1 MGSALSKV
9 KGFFGSDPDSESSTR
24 ANTKTNAQ
32 PIRAPVT
39 RSNSLDSPRAQS
51 AVREIDQSGGTK
63 KQKMKARQVHAL
75 CRNAL
80 TLLHALQGVFQ
91 VSFNRLV
98 KERVFF
104 EESVS
109 DDEGGRA
116 SPVSRPYKEKHP
128 GSFRMSEGE
137 AFR

>member
-1 MGSALSKV
+1 MQKRPLFVAYIL
-9 KGFFGSDPDSESSTR
+9 T
-24 ANTKTNAQ
+24 
-32 PIRAPVT
+32 
-39 RSNSLDSPRAQS
+39 S
-51 AVREIDQSGGTK
+51 AV
-63 KQKMKARQVHAL
+63 L
-75 CRNAL
+75 
-80 TLLHALQGVFQ
+80 Q